1 MSATESAPP
10 ETAQSTAVLGS
21 GKVQRESRSE
31 TRGNPRAESVSE
43 GISPAGLFQ
52 RFALFAIWILC
63 HGHFGHVSNDQ
74 VDNGKTAN
82 DQQHKT
88 QPEMPYNCDHGI

>member
-1 MSATESAPP
+1 
-10 ETAQSTAVLGS
+10 
-21 GKVQRESRSE
+21 
-31 TRGNPRAESVSE
+31 VSE

-63 HGHFGHVSNDQ
+63 HGHFGHISNDQ

-88 QPEMPYNCDHGI
+88 

>member
-1 MSATESAPP
+1 VTFKLAAHANTMSATESAPP
-10 ETAQSTAVLGS
+10 ETAQSTCEFS
-21 GKVQRESRSE
+21 GGNAHRESKSE

-43 GISPAGLFQ
+43 GISPAELFQ
-52 RFALFAIWILC
+52 RFALFAVWILC
-63 HGHFGHVSNDQ
+63 HGHFGHISNNQ

-88 QPEMPYNCDHGI
+88 